1 MLLRMRARTALATL
15 IVNGGARSHAFGV
28 ADKQLANGWLQ
39 VWDAIHH
46 AHFYVN
52 DSAGTLCHR

>member
-1 MLLRMRARTALATL
+1 MIQPHTE
-15 IVNGGARSHAFGV
+15 
-28 ADKQLANGWLQ
+28 KQLANGWLQ

-52 DSAGTLCHR
+52 DVAGASHD